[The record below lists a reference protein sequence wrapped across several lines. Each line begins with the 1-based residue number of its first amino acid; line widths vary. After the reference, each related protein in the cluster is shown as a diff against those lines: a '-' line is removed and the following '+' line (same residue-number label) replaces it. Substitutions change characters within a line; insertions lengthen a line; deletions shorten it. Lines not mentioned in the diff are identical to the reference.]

1 MELPSDVLAIVR
13 EFSRPRMP
21 YYKQYKQVMLELGH
35 ENDDWP
41 AVRERLC
48 DPDGALVLKAFLEYK
63 DCYVETDKLKRK
75 LDSERS
81 YIHIPCYY
89 DLSKL
94 MGKRD
99 KMLRSFKIL
108 LVGEEVILAYERE
121 NDGLYD

>member
-1 MELPSDVLAIVR
+1 MELPEDVLAIVR
-13 EFSRPRMP
+13 EYAKPRFL
-21 YYKQYKQVMLELGH
+21 YYKQYKEAMLDMEL
-35 ENDDWP
+35 NDWP
-41 AVRERLC
+41 AVRKRLC
-48 DPDGALVLKAFLEYK
+48 DSDGADVLKQFLEYK

-99 KMLRSFKIL
+99 KLLRSFKIL

-121 NDGLYD
+121 HDGLYD

>member
-1 MELPSDVLAIVR
+1 MELPADVLAIVR
-13 EFSRPRMP
+13 EYAKPRFL
-21 YYKQYKQVMLELGH
+21 YYKPYKHAMFEMGL

-41 AVRERLC
+41 AVRKRLG
-48 DPDGALVLKAFLEYK
+48 DSDGAHVLKQFLEYK

-99 KMLRSFKIL
+99 KLLRAFKIL
-108 LVGEEVILAYERE
+108 LVGEEAILAYERE
-121 NDGLYD
+121 HDGLYD